1 MFPWSISGPEFLAV
15 WFLGWVVV
23 VAITLV
29 VRGALKRPRG
39 PTIGV
44 DDLGSDE
51 LAYLIGGAPRAILA
65 ATAGLLH
72 RGQVVLA
79 DDRLAR
85 GATPPP
91 TVVPEGAYRGHAA
104 APAGPPAERYVL
116 ARLPTSVESL
126 LDDAHT
132 LDARYVDGLRGKGLL
147 VDRPH
152 GRLAMAAPSLL
163 WIAVGVSKVGV
174 GIARGRPV
182 GLLVLGLVV
191 AAWAV
196 VLFARTP
203 RRTTAGDAV
212 AAAAYQANLGLRSTA
227 MTAPA
232 QLDATDVILA
242 CALFGPLA
250 APPALA
256 AVAAP
261 TLASAAGASSGYS
274 WFGGSACGSG
284 GSGCGSGGDGGGGG
298 GDGGGCGGCGGCS

>member
-1 MFPWSISGPEFLAV
+1 MIPWSISGPEFLAV
-15 WFLGWVVV
+15 WLLGWVVV

-29 VRGALKRPRG
+29 VRDALKRPPG
-39 PTIGV
+39 PTVGV
-44 DDLGSDE
+44 DDLGADE

-65 ATAGLLH
+65 ATTGLLH

-79 DDRLAR
+79 NDRLER
-85 GATPPP
+85 GAAPPP
-91 TVVPEGAYRGHAA
+91 TAVAEGVYRGHAV

-126 LDDAHT
+126 LDDAPA
-132 LDARYVDGLRGKGLL
+132 LDARYVESMRGKGLL

-152 GRLAMAAPSLL
+152 GRLAMAGPSLL
-163 WIAVGVSKVGV
+163 WLAVGVSKVGV

-182 GLLVLGLVV
+182 GLLILGLVV

-212 AAAAYQANLGLRSTA
+212 ASAAYQANLGLRSTA

-242 CALFGPLA
+242 CALFGPMA
-250 APPALA
+250 APPALSA
-256 AVAAP
+256 IAAP
-261 TLASAAGASSGYS
+261 PLASAAGSSNGYS
-274 WFGGSACGSG
+274 WFDGSACGSG
-284 GSGCGSGGDGGGGG
+284 GGEGGGGGDGG